1 MWAEADQNLR
11 PQQGP
16 TTHRSTL
23 EDQTQEMGDKRNAE
37 LQHSPAQDLQPGFS
51 FIYSLPLSSFQ
62 AQERERRIITRA
74 LSSVQAPLPEVHPSR
89 KLHHKVDRKYWGCV
103 RKSAW
108 PHFSKCHPQSVP
120 ATPLSSG
127 VGCLLEPQPTILYE
141 EKWYEGSKAL
151 SHNSVV
157 LIRQVSYIK
166 TVACNWKNMCNM

>member
-103 RKSAW
+103 RKSA
-108 PHFSKCHPQSVP
+108 
-120 ATPLSSG
+120 
-127 VGCLLEPQPTILYE
+127 
-141 EKWYEGSKAL
+141 
-151 SHNSVV
+151 
-157 LIRQVSYIK
+157 
-166 TVACNWKNMCNM
+166 